1 VEADVE
7 PNLDW
12 LGYVAATLTTLAFV
26 PQAVK
31 SIRSRETGAISFW
44 MYTTFT
50 VGVALWLAYGVGLH
64 AWPIIFS
71 NTIVFPLAAVIL
83 AFKVRHG

>member
-1 VEADVE
+1 VAID
-7 PNLDW
+7 LDM
-12 LGYVAATLTTLAFV
+12 LGYVAATLTTIAFV

-31 SIRSRETGAISFW
+31 TIRSRETGAISFW

-50 VGVALWLAYGVGLH
+50 IGIALWLAYGVGLQS
-64 AWPIIFS
+64 WPIIVS

>member
-1 VEADVE
+1 M
-7 PNLDW
+7 
-12 LGYVAATLTTLAFV
+12 LGYVAATLTTIAFV

-31 SIRSRETGAISFW
+31 TIRSRETGAISFW

-50 VGVALWLAYGVGLH
+50 IGIALWLAYGVGLH
-64 AWPIIFS
+64 SWPIIVS